1 MRVRVSVFTAAHVV
15 APGADGRKVGARVRV
30 AVSGHPDVLRALWC
44 WGLGE
49 ATSAGMGWITA

>member
-30 AVSGHPDVLRALWC
+30 AVAVDVLSRLK
-44 WGLGE
+44 
-49 ATSAGMGWITA
+49 AGDSLPGVRRSGSP